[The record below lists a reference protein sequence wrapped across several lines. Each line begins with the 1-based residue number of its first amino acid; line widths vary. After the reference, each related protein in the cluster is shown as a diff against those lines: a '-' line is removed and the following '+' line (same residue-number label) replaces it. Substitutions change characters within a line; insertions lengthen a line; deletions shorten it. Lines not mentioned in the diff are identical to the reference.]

1 MPGWGGVVR
10 EGHSEEVAF
19 ELRLG
24 GAGKTER
31 DWGGGRER
39 ERTWAGQGRARWL
52 QKFTLAVFRSSNFVR
67 GALENFLSFRLK
79 VWTRL
84 RGSHQAWVKQ
94 PGTGKDPC
102 LRP

>member
-31 DWGGGRER
+31 DWGWGAGEGENLGR
-39 ERTWAGQGRARWL
+39 AGQG
-52 QKFTLAVFRSSNFVR
+52 
-67 GALENFLSFRLK
+67 K
-79 VWTRL
+79 VAAEVHT
-84 RGSHQAWVKQ
+84 GSV
-94 PGTGKDPC
+94 
-102 LRP
+102 